1 MKKNNNT
8 SELDDLLA
16 NVEDIDFVFEDDTI
30 SDTDESDESEEDD
43 LPEDFFDDDSEEND
57 LYEPDGTPKKHS
69 FVVGDKVMTSIFPE
83 RFFDSDYEM
92 NTNEKLYMVTSKNLV

>member
-69 FVVGDKVMTSIFPE
+69 DRKSVV
-83 RFFDSDYEM
+83 
-92 NTNEKLYMVTSKNLV
+92 

>member
-43 LPEDFFDDDSEEND
+43 LPEDFFDD
-57 LYEPDGTPKKHS
+57 
-69 FVVGDKVMTSIFPE
+69 
-83 RFFDSDYEM
+83 
-92 NTNEKLYMVTSKNLV
+92 

>member
-30 SDTDESDESEEDD
+30 SLS
-43 LPEDFFDDDSEEND
+43 LI
-57 LYEPDGTPKKHS
+57 H
-69 FVVGDKVMTSIFPE
+69 I
-83 RFFDSDYEM
+83 
-92 NTNEKLYMVTSKNLV
+92 

>member
-69 FVVGDKVMTSIFPE
+69 FVVGDKVMTSAILL
-83 RFFDSDYEM
+83 SS
-92 NTNEKLYMVTSKNLV
+92 TK

>member
-43 LPEDFFDDDSEEND
+43 IYLSGALF
-57 LYEPDGTPKKHS
+57 
-69 FVVGDKVMTSIFPE
+69 
-83 RFFDSDYEM
+83 RFR
-92 NTNEKLYMVTSKNLV
+92 L